1 MNDLLEVINENATT
15 SFYTTNEAVQ
25 VEVAE
30 KVLDKIFSISIGK
43 YNKIDFSEIEKS
55 RGDIKKIKFYKNL
68 IECVNTLKEI
78 NNVTQDLPD
87 IMVIDRALINI
98 TKLTP
103 EFEKSFRIQNNCG
116 VLIFNLIVYS
126 IMEAVSYLI
135 ATSINFVT
143 GNEIVVSNV
152 NADKILISSLSKFNE
167 LAENGSIYKFIS
179 EAEKEILNESISET
193 LISFMKKVPVGKI
206 VGVGAISL
214 ALLLSMRAIVPLIRN
229 IIYFIYK
236 TKHDLSETAEV
247 QANMLELNIKILK
260 DKNEDPKIIAKQE
273 KWVERFKK
281 YADKFAL
288 DSDKAKRDSDIDI
301 KRDKIDV
308 DSLVI

>member
-43 YNKIDFSEIEKS
+43 YNKINFSDIEKC
-55 RGDIKKIKFYKNL
+55 RGDIKKVKFYKNL
-68 IECVNTLKEI
+68 VECINTLKEI
-78 NNVTQDLPD
+78 NDVTHNIPD
-87 IMVIDRALINI
+87 IIVIERALNNMI
-98 TKLTP
+98 KLTP

-116 VLIFNLIVYS
+116 VLIFNLIAYS
-126 IMEAVSYLI
+126 IMESVSYLI

-143 GNEIVVSNV
+143 GNEIVISNV
-152 NADKILISSLSKFNE
+152 GGDKILISSLNKFNE

-179 EAEKEILNESISET
+179 EAEKEILNESIAGT
-193 LISFMKKVPVGKI
+193 LTSFMKKIPVGKI
-206 VGVGAISL
+206 VGVSAISL
-214 ALLLSMRAIVPLIRN
+214 ALLLSIRAVIPLIRN
-229 IIYFIYK
+229 TVYFIYK

-273 KWVERFKK
+273 KWVERFRK

-301 KRDKIDV
+301 KRDKV
-308 DSLVI
+308 DINALVI